1 MEEKLVRGITL
12 FQLIKKK
19 QKKKRQID
27 IFTLFFSPARIFSL
41 VKRTF
46 AI

>member
-12 FQLIKKK
+12 FQLIKK
-19 QKKKRQID
+19 QKKETANRCIYVV
-27 IFTLFFSPARIFSL
+27 FSPARIFSL